1 MKPFLR
7 LFSSK
12 SVKPACVN
20 CVNYIEYKREYP
32 YDELYTKYKYGNCY
46 KFGIQNL
53 ITGTIEYE
61 PAAFCRKDET
71 KCGENGKYFKLLTSG
86 ADHSA

>member
-32 YDELYTKYKYGNCY
+32 YDELYTKYKYGKCY

-53 ITGTIEYE
+53 VTGTIEYE